1 MVKVQRRWLGGWG
14 WDEME
19 MMKGMRGE
27 GMSQVMVVEVWSGGR
42 EVVVRTQRMG
52 EEGHCGNVEE

>member
-1 MVKVQRRWLGGWG
+1 MVKVQRRWLGEWG

-19 MMKGMRGE
+19 MVQRMGGE
-27 GMSQVMVVEVWSGGR
+27 GMGQVMVVEVWSGGR

>member
-1 MVKVQRRWLGGWG
+1 MVKVQRRWLWGWG

-19 MMKGMRGE
+19 MMQGMRGE

-52 EEGHCGNVEE
+52 EEGHCGNVEG